1 MPGTIGNS
9 GGGRLRGDHDPTE
22 HDGGP
27 VKPAMSERESEA
39 WDELLEMLP
48 SEALRKI
55 DVFIVRE
62 AVDYTLML
70 AKIRQDL
77 HDNPADKDLRCAK
90 TQYTEKLLKLSGL
103 LGMSPA
109 DRKRIQIA
117 QPKEKEDDLSEF
129 SEGT

>member
-9 GGGRLRGDHDPTE
+9 GGGRLRGDYDASDY
-22 HDGGP
+22 DGGP
-27 VKPAMSERESEA
+27 VKPSMSERESQA
-39 WDELLEMLP
+39 WDELIAMLP
-48 SEALRKI
+48 REALRKI
-55 DVFIVRE
+55 DVFVLRE

-70 AKIRQDL
+70 GKIRQEL
-77 HDNPADKDLRCAK
+77 HDSPAGKDLRCAK